1 MHKVVLAIAAVAAL
15 VLATAA
21 AAEPGRGASP
31 SGRFMVGFE
40 RAPGASERA
49 LIARHGGSVVREF
62 PSIGVLAVSMAGGR
76 VGDLARERGVSYV
89 EVDEPR
95 YPLGLADAQ
104 VTPSSG
110 NGLYGLIR
118 TRAVNAH
125 SAGFTGAG
133 VKACV
138 VDTGVDYTHPD
149 IAGNYV
155 GGIDFVNDDNDP
167 TWNNPGSQE
176 THGTHVAG
184 TILAVNN
191 SAGVLG
197 VAYNAKLLHARVL
210 TNTGGS
216 TSDVMAGA
224 DWCRDNGAKVINMS
238 LGGGTK
244 SRSEENLYNQIDS
257 QGIMIV
263 AAAGNDGRTRISYPA
278 AYTNV
283 VSVSAIDVNNQIAS
297 FSNRGK
303 GLDVAA
309 PGVLVLSSVPG
320 GMGSESSVTAGGT
333 EYRAFGMEFAG
344 KTSGTAGPLVNCGL
358 ADSTTSC
365 GGAAPGFVAV
375 IQRGSISFA
384 DKVTNVTAQG
394 AAAAIIYNNVAGDF
408 VGTLG
413 SAGSWIPAVSVSDT
427 NGAALLPQVGSSG
440 TVVNIASSWD
450 HFDGTSMAT
459 PHVSG
464 VAALVWSKNTG
475 YSDETVEKAIK
486 DTALDLGATGYDT
499 TYGYGLP
506 QADAAI
512 NAAP

>member
-1 MHKVVLAIAAVAAL
+1 MQKVVLAVVAGVALLLAA
-15 VLATAA
+15 TA
-21 AAEPGRGASP
+21 AAEPGRGAEP

-40 RAPGASERA
+40 RTPGASERA
-49 LIARHGGSVVREF
+49 LIARHGGSVVHEF
-62 PSIGVLAVSMAGGR
+62 PSVGVLAVSLEDAR

-104 VTPSSG
+104 LSPSLS

-118 TRAVNAH
+118 TRAVDAH
-125 SAGFTGAG
+125 SAGFTGTG
-133 VKACV
+133 VTACV

-149 IAGNYV
+149 IAGNFI

-167 TWNNPGSQE
+167 WWNNPGSQE

-191 SAGVLG
+191 TAGVLG

-238 LGGGTK
+238 LGGGSK
-244 SRSEENLYNQIDS
+244 SRSEENLYKNIDDS
-257 QGIMIV
+257 GVLIV
-263 AAAGNDGRTRISYPA
+263 AAAGNDGRGRLSYPA
-278 AYTNV
+278 AYA
-283 VSVSAIDVNNQIAS
+283 SVLSVAAIDVNNQIAS
-297 FSNRGK
+297 FSNTGR

-320 GMGSESSVTAGGT
+320 GMGSEASVTAGGT
-333 EYRAFGMEFAG
+333 EYRASGMEFAG
-344 KTSGTAGPLVNCGL
+344 TTSGVTGTLVNCGL

-365 GGAAPGFVAV
+365 GGAAPGFVAL

-394 AAAAIIYNNVAGDF
+394 AAAAIIYNNAAGDF

-413 SAGSWIPAVSVSDT
+413 AAGSWIPTVSVSDT
-427 NGAALLPQVGSSG
+427 TGAALLPLVGSSA
-440 TVVNIASSWD
+440 TVVNQASSWD

-464 VAALVWSKNTG
+464 VAALVWSKNPS
-475 YSDETVEKAIK
+475 YSDETVESVIK
-486 DTALDLGATGYDT
+486 NTALDLGAAGYDT

-512 NAAP
+512 AAAP

>member
-1 MHKVVLAIAAVAAL
+1 MQKVVFAVAAGVAL
-15 VLATAA
+15 LLAATAT
-21 AAEPGRGASP
+21 AEPGRGASQ
-31 SGRFMVGFE
+31 SGRFMVGFD

-49 LIARHGGSVVREF
+49 LIARHGGSVVHEF
-62 PSIGVLAVSMAGGR
+62 PSIDVLAVSLEDAR

-89 EVDEPR
+89 EVDGPR

-104 VTPSSG
+104 ISPSLS

-118 TRAVNAH
+118 TRAVDAH
-125 SAGFTGAG
+125 TAGFTGIG

-155 GGIDFVNDDNDP
+155 GGVDFVNDDTDP
-167 TWNNPGSQE
+167 WWNNPGSQE
-176 THGTHVAG
+176 SHGTHVAG

-191 SAGVLG
+191 AAGVLG

-238 LGGGTK
+238 LGGGFK
-244 SRSEENLYNQIDS
+244 SRSEENLYKDIDA
-257 QGIMIV
+257 GGVLIV
-263 AAAGNDGRTRISYPA
+263 AAAGNDGAGRLSYPA
-278 AYTNV
+278 AYANI

-297 FSNRGK
+297 FSNTGR
-303 GLDVAA
+303 GLDVAG

-320 GMGSESSVTAGGT
+320 GMGAEASVTAGGT
-333 EYRAFGMEFAG
+333 DYRAFGMEFAG
-344 KTSGTAGPLVNCGL
+344 KTSGITGPLVNCGL
-358 ADSTTSC
+358 GDSTTSC
-365 GGAAPGFVAV
+365 GGAAPGFVAL
-375 IQRGSISFA
+375 IQRGTISFA

-394 AAAAIIYNNVAGDF
+394 AAAAIIYNNAPGDF
-408 VGTLG
+408 TGTLG
-413 SAGSWIPAVSVSDT
+413 AAGSWIPTVSVSDAT
-427 NGAALLPQVGSSG
+427 GAALLPLVGSSA
-440 TVVNIASSWD
+440 TVVNQASSWD

-464 VAALVWSKNTG
+464 VAALVFSKNAS

-486 DTALDLGATGYDT
+486 DTALDLGAAGYDT
-499 TYGYGLP
+499 TYGSGLP